1 MPYKRSTQSYGFRGR
16 QTFDPSKE
24 LQDKAKAL
32 DNQRVEIVKGYEKA
46 ANQQLAEMQRI
57 DNVMTSNDKFE
68 LAMLAENSQHFKN
81 LLNVSAETIGKKL
94 VADKR
99 QEGIDTFRAA
109 QAGDAEAQ
117 AKVELSKKQVDEI
130 EIKMAELEAK
140 TEEITNFDPKKV
152 RLSLE
157 QQAKA
162 ENIRKL
168 GRQVAYGYK
177 TAAMSEAV
185 KGYIPWFLDQQNN
198 PDAIHY
204 NDTVNIII
212 DGEPIALKVG
222 DYNKYT
228 NRTKQQ
234 AIEDYLEFEYIG
246 SNTPENISSTIV
258 EQYLNKDVVTATDKY
273 RNNKFKQEVV
283 TNAQQEI
290 RDRSLKF
297 YSDVKNIDVNDPESI
312 NKLKARLETMFS
324 VGPSAHFR
332 AGTGNEGPT
341 RAYKKQIIEDL
352 KTAYMLADEEQQ
364 LELDK
369 LITKTELEIA
379 GMGTTTIEKWGT
391 GDFDLATLKA
401 EALEKGAAARVK
413 IDKIKTQELKLKGTD
428 LQNQLDNGEITQIEY
443 DTAVAGLQETYGSY
457 TGWGAWGATKLI
469 GYKPKFIS
477 EAKADKHA
485 KQLQDTWG
493 YIPNKEIGTW
503 STASR
508 DKHKDQI
515 VDDEADFTPTTTAK
529 IKDYGKEYE
538 RALTDIA
545 KKLLTAGLVTENNT
559 VLNRITHAKKSLIPL
574 ATKLKSRGYTVD
586 GQGAPAGTG
595 LSWYIDQA
603 HIMIMADIGN
613 ATSKEHKNGEY
624 YFSINEGGFVKGV
637 LPKPVTNE
645 SLLYQQARDQDRD
658 LTQAKFK
665 INNFNG
671 DVLGT
676 TLITDDIKTLE
687 PIRHDGVVQDYQP
700 WIKKLSDLDPYD
712 RTPFEILNLQRV
724 QAGLKPI
731 PLSELPPG
739 EAKIQQLLQ
748 STYPEVRAMLKTGDV
763 RTVNRALDKMG
774 LVDVKGMYSV
784 MDQMMDGKIVSDG
797 ELPSL
802 LNEMGITSDA
812 YDSSEEIRDKVARFK
827 VNKILKIAS
836 GQTNNRA
843 ELIRRTAIG
852 LKYGEEEMDNW
863 GEGAINNQDAANK
876 NNFSLRAYNG
886 YLTGEKD
893 SIKGDAYGTVE
904 VVTAGVGTGRTIDT
918 VTTRDV
924 VNQKLINIKAQEP
937 PERIPERIYGMW
949 PIGQGEY
956 RESPTRTVYN
966 PAHAKWKKEV
976 QLAEDHI
983 RLLDLFENE
992 EALKSIWWGT
1002 RLNPQSED
1010 AQILVRSILGK
1021 EVMDEIYEEAASN
1034 VGYKP
1039 FLPSQ
1044 TTGRVPIAVYARE
1057 LVNFRG
1063 TEATHGPFA
1072 REVERLLMLRPE
1084 LQADYIKGN

>member
-16 QTFDPSKE
+16 QTFDPSKK
-24 LQDKAKAL
+24 LQQEAKAL
-32 DNQRVEIVKGYEKA
+32 ENKRVSTVKEYEKV
-46 ANQQLAEMQRI
+46 ANQQLQEMQRI
-57 DNVMTSNDKFE
+57 DQVMTSNDNFE
-68 LAMLAENSQHFKN
+68 IKMLAENSKHFKN
-81 LLNVSAETIGKKL
+81 LLGVAAETVGKKL
-94 VADKR
+94 VDDKR
-99 QEGIDTFRAA
+99 QEGIDLYRAA
-109 QAGDAEAQ
+109 AAGDEEAQ
-117 AKVELSKKQVDEI
+117 AKVALSKQQVDDI
-130 EIKMAELEAK
+130 EIKMSELEAK
-140 TEEITNFDPKKV
+140 VTEATNFDPRKV
-152 RLSLE
+152 RLTLE

-168 GRQVAYGYK
+168 GSQVAYGYK
-177 TAAMSEAV
+177 TAAMSESV
-185 KGYIPWFLDQQNN
+185 KGYLPWFLDQQNN
-198 PDAIHY
+198 PDSIHY
-204 NDTVNIII
+204 NDEFSIIMNGETV
-212 DGEPIALKVG
+212 DLKVS

-228 NRTKQQ
+228 NRVKQK
-234 AIEDYLEFEYIG
+234 AIEDHLEFKYIEA
-246 SNTPENISSTIV
+246 NTPEGVRSTIV
-258 EQYLNKDVVTATDKY
+258 DEYLTKNIVKATDTY

-283 TNAQQEI
+283 ANAQSEI

-297 YSDVKNIDVNDPESI
+297 FNNIETLDVTDPKSI
-312 NKLKARLETMFS
+312 AKLKANIETMFA

-332 AGTGNEGPT
+332 AGTGNEGST
-341 RAYKKQIIEDL
+341 IANKKQIIEDL
-352 KTAYMLADEEQQ
+352 KTAYMLANEEQQ

-369 LITKTELEIA
+369 LITKTDINIA
-379 GMGTTTIEKWGT
+379 GMGVTTIEKWGK
-391 GDFDLATLKA
+391 GDFDLATIKA

-413 IDKIKTQELKLKGTD
+413 IDNIKTQELKLKGTD
-428 LQNQLDNGEITQIEY
+428 IQNQLDNGDISQIEY
-443 DTAVAGLQETYGSY
+443 DTAVSGLQETYGSY
-457 TGWGAWGATKLI
+457 TGWQVWAAKNLV

-477 EAKADKHA
+477 EKQADKHA
-485 KQLQDTWG
+485 NQLLDKFHG
-493 YIPNKEIGTW
+493 YIPNSEISTW
-503 STASR
+503 SKKSR
-508 DKHKDQI
+508 EKYKDNI
-515 VDDEADFTPTTTAK
+515 LDVEAELTPTSKAK
-529 IKDYGKEYE
+529 VKDYGETYE
-538 RALTDIA
+538 RELNDIA
-545 KKLLTAGLVTENNT
+545 KKLLTHSNTKNNT
-559 VLNRITHAKKSLIPL
+559 VLDRVKHAKKSLIPL
-574 ATKLKSRGYTVD
+574 AKKLKSAGYTVN

-595 LSWYIDQA
+595 LDWYLEQA
-603 HIMIMADIGN
+603 HTFIMADIGN
-613 ATSKEHKNGEY
+613 YKDKNSEY
-624 YFSINEGGFVKGV
+624 HFDLRRGGFVKGLV
-637 LPKPVTNE
+637 QKPVSNE
-645 SLLYQQARDQDRD
+645 SLLDQQARDQDRD
-658 LTQAKFK
+658 LTEAKFK

-687 PIRHDGVVQDYQP
+687 PIRHDGVVQGYQP
-700 WIKKLSDLDPYD
+700 WITKLSELDPYD

-731 PLSELPPG
+731 ALSELPTG
-739 EAKIQQLLQ
+739 EAKLQQLLQ

-774 LVDVKGMYSV
+774 LVDVKGMHTT

-802 LNEMGITSDA
+802 LNEMGITSDT
-812 YDSSEEIRDKVARFK
+812 YDSSEEVRDKVARFK

-863 GEGAINNQDAANK
+863 GEGAITNQDAANK

-937 PERIPERIYGMW
+937 PERIPERVYGMW

-956 RESPTRTVYN
+956 KESSTRTVYN

-983 RLLDLFENE
+983 RLLDLFDNE
-992 EALKSIWWGT
+992 EALSSIWWGT
-1002 RLNPQSED
+1002 RLNAQSEV

-1034 VGYKP
+1034 VG
-1039 FLPSQ
+1039 Q
-1044 TTGRVPIAVYARE
+1044 TSGIMKLLT
-1057 LVNFRG
+1057 FRG

-1084 LQADYIKGN
+1084 LQADYIRGN

>member
-32 DNQRVEIVKGYEKA
+32 DNQRVEVVKGYEKA

-94 VADKR
+94 VEDKR

-109 QAGDAEAQ
+109 KAGDAEAK

-140 TEEITNFDPKKV
+140 TEEITNFDPRKV

-177 TAAMSEAV
+177 TAAMSESV

-198 PDAIHY
+198 TDSIHY

-246 SNTPENISSTIV
+246 TNTPENISSTIV
-258 EQYLNKDVVTATDKY
+258 EQYLTKDIVTATDEY

-324 VGPSAHFR
+324 VGPSTHFR

-341 RAYKKQIIEDL
+341 RANKKQIIEDL

-413 IDKIKTQELKLKGTD
+413 INNIKTQELKLKGVD
-428 LQNQLDNGEITQIEY
+428 LQNQLDNGDISQIEY
-443 DTAVAGLQETYGSY
+443 DTAVSGLQETYGSY
-457 TGWGAWGATKLI
+457 TGWQAWGATKLV

-485 KQLQDTWG
+485 NQLLDTWG
-493 YIPNKEIGTW
+493 YIPNKEISTW
-503 STASR
+503 SKASR
-508 DKHKDQI
+508 DKYKDQI
-515 VDDEADFTPTTTAK
+515 GNDEANFTPATTDN
-529 IKDYGKEYE
+529 IKLYHAQYE
-538 RALTDIA
+538 NKLNEIG
-545 KKLLTAGLVTENNT
+545 KKLLTHNNT
-559 VLNRITHAKKSLIPL
+559 KNNTILNRIKHAKKALIPL
-574 ATKLKSRGYTVD
+574 ATKLKSAGYTVN

-595 LSWYIDQA
+595 LEWYLQQA
-603 HIMIMADIGN
+603 HTMIMADIDN
-613 ATSKEHKNGEY
+613 YKDKNSEY
-624 YFSINEGGFVKGV
+624 HFSINEGGFTKGL
-637 LPKPVTNE
+637 LPKPVSNE
-645 SLLYQQARDQDRD
+645 SLIDKQNRDQDRD
-658 LTQAKFK
+658 LTEAKFK
-665 INNFNG
+665 ITNLNG

-676 TLITDDIKTLE
+676 TLITDDIKALE

-700 WIKKLSDLDPYD
+700 WIRELSDLDPYD

-731 PLSELPPG
+731 ALSELPPG

-774 LVDVKGMYSV
+774 LVDVKGMHTT

-836 GQTNNRA
+836 SQTNNRA

-852 LKYGEEEMDNW
+852 LKYGEEQMNNW
-863 GEGAINNQDAANK
+863 GEGDINNQDDANK

-924 VNQKLINIKAQEP
+924 VNQKLINIKTQEP
-937 PERIPERIYGMW
+937 PERIPERVYGMW

-956 RESPTRTVYN
+956 KESPTRTVYN

-1044 TTGRVPIAVYARE
+1044 TTGRVPAAVYARK
-1057 LVNFRG
+1057 LITFRG
-1063 TEATHGPFA
+1063 DEATHGPFA

-1084 LQADYIKGN
+1084 LQADYIRGN

>member
-24 LQDKAKAL
+24 LQNKAKAL
-32 DNQRVEIVKGYEKA
+32 DNQRVEVVKGYEKA

-68 LAMLAENSQHFKN
+68 IAMLAENSKHFKN
-81 LLNVSAETIGKKL
+81 LLQTSAETIGKKL
-94 VADKR
+94 VDDKR

-109 QAGDAEAQ
+109 QAGDTEAQ
-117 AKVELSKKQVDEI
+117 TKVELSKKQVDEI

-152 RLSLE
+152 KLSLE

-177 TAAMSEAV
+177 TAAMSESV

-198 PDAIHY
+198 TDSIHY
-204 NDTVNIII
+204 NDTI
-212 DGEPIALKVG
+212 DVVIEGEQVALKVG

-234 AIEDYLEFEYIG
+234 AIEDYLEFEYIKT
-246 SNTPENISSTIV
+246 NTPENISSTIV
-258 EQYLNKDVVTATDKY
+258 EQYLTKDVVKATDKY

-283 TNAQQEI
+283 TNAQKEI
-290 RDRSLKF
+290 KDRSLKF
-297 YSDVKNIDVNDPESI
+297 YTDVKNIDVNDPESI
-312 NKLKARLETMFS
+312 NKLKVRLETMFS

-332 AGTGNEGPT
+332 AGTGNEGST
-341 RAYKKQIIEDL
+341 VANKKQVIEDL

-369 LITKTELEIA
+369 LITKTPLTIA
-379 GMGTTTIEKWGT
+379 GMGTTTLEKWGT

-413 IDKIKTQELKLKGTD
+413 IDKIKTQELKLEGTD
-428 LQNQLDNGEITQIEY
+428 LQNQLDNGDITQIEY

-477 EAKADKHA
+477 EEQADKHA
-485 KQLQDTWG
+485 NQLLDKFNG
-493 YIPNKEIGTW
+493 YIPNSEISTW
-503 STASR
+503 SKTSR
-508 DKHKDQI
+508 EKHKDNI
-515 VDDEADFTPTTTAK
+515 LDVEAELTPTSIAK
-529 IKDYGKEYE
+529 VKDYGEQYG
-538 RALTDIA
+538 RALNDIA
-545 KKLLTAGLVTENNT
+545 KKLLTHDSTKNNT
-559 VLNRITHAKKSLIPL
+559 VLDRVKHAKKSLIPL
-574 ATKLKSRGYTVD
+574 AKKLKSRGYTVN

-595 LSWYIDQA
+595 LDWYLEQA
-603 HIMIMADIGN
+603 HTFIMADIGN
-613 ATSKEHKNGEY
+613 AKSKDHQNGDY
-624 YFSINEGGFVKGV
+624 YFSLREGGFVKGLV
-637 LPKPVTNE
+637 QKPVLNE
-645 SLLYQQARDQDRD
+645 SLIDQQFRDQDRD

-687 PIRHDGVVQDYQP
+687 PIRHDGVVQGYQP
-700 WIKKLSDLDPYD
+700 WITKLSELDPYD

-731 PLSELPPG
+731 ALSELPSG
-739 EAKIQQLLQ
+739 EAKLQQLLQ

-774 LVDVKGMYSV
+774 LVDVKGMHTA

-797 ELPSL
+797 ELPNL
-802 LNEMGITSDA
+802 LNEMGVTSEA

-863 GEGAINNQDAANK
+863 GEGVITNQDAANK

-893 SIKGDAYGTVE
+893 SIKGDAYGTVK
-904 VVTAGVGTGRTIDT
+904 VVTAGLGTGRTIDT
-918 VTTRDV
+918 VTNRDI
-924 VNQKLINIKAQEP
+924 VNQKLINIKSQEP
-937 PERIPERIYGMW
+937 SERIPERIYGMW
-949 PIGQGEY
+949 PIEDGEY
-956 RESPTRTVYN
+956 RENPNRTVYN

-983 RLLDLFENE
+983 QLLDLFENK
-992 EALKSIWWGT
+992 EALESIFWGT

-1021 EVMDEIYEEAASN
+1021 EVLNEIYEEAASN
-1034 VGYKP
+1034 VGRTN
-1039 FLPSQ
+1039 FLEVL
-1044 TTGRVPIAVYARE
+1044 TTFKSDE
-1057 LVNFRG
+1057 KL
-1063 TEATHGPFA
+1063 HGPFA
-1072 REVERLLMLRPE
+1072 KEVERLLMLRPE

>member
-32 DNQRVEIVKGYEKA
+32 DNQRVEVVKGYEKA

-68 LAMLAENSQHFKN
+68 IAMLAENSKHFKN
-81 LLNVSAETIGKKL
+81 LLQTSAETIGKKL
-94 VADKR
+94 VDDKR

-177 TAAMSEAV
+177 TAAMSESV

-198 PDAIHY
+198 TDSVHY
-204 NDTVNIII
+204 NDTI
-212 DGEPIALKVG
+212 DVVIEGEQVALKVG

-234 AIEDYLEFEYIG
+234 AIEDYLEFEYIKA
-246 SNTPENISSTIV
+246 NTPENISSTIV
-258 EQYLNKDVVTATDKY
+258 EQYLTKDVVKATDKY

-283 TNAQQEI
+283 TNAQKEI

-297 YSDVKNIDVNDPESI
+297 YTDVKNIDVNDPESI
-312 NKLKARLETMFS
+312 NKLKVRLETMFS

-341 RAYKKQIIEDL
+341 RANKKQIIEDL

-369 LITKTELEIA
+369 LITKTDINIA
-379 GMGTTTIEKWGT
+379 GMGTTTIKKWGT

-413 IDKIKTQELKLKGTD
+413 IDKIKTQELKLEGTD

-457 TGWGAWGATKLI
+457 TGWGAWGATKLV

-477 EAKADKHA
+477 EVKADKHA
-485 KQLQDTWG
+485 LQLMDKWG
-493 YIPNKEIGTW
+493 YIPNKEISTW
-503 STASR
+503 SKASR
-508 DKHKDQI
+508 DKYKDQI

-574 ATKLKSRGYTVD
+574 ATKLKSAGYTVN

-595 LSWYIDQA
+595 LEWYLQQA
-603 HIMIMADIGN
+603 HTMIMADIDN
-613 ATSKEHKNGEY
+613 YKDSNSEY
-624 YFSINEGGFVKGV
+624 HFSISKGGFTKGL
-637 LPKPVTNE
+637 LPKPVSNE
-645 SLLYQQARDQDRD
+645 SLIDQQFRDQDRD
-658 LTQAKFK
+658 LTEAKFK

-676 TLITDDIKTLE
+676 TLITDDLKTLE
-687 PIRHDGVVQDYQP
+687 PIRHDGVVQGYQP
-700 WIKKLSDLDPYD
+700 WITKLSELDPYD

-731 PLSELPPG
+731 ALSELPPG
-739 EAKIQQLLQ
+739 EAKLQQLLQ

-774 LVDVKGMYSV
+774 LVDVKGMHTT

-863 GEGAINNQDAANK
+863 GEGAITNQDVANK

-918 VTTRDV
+918 ITNRDI

-956 RESPTRTVYN
+956 RESPNRTVYN

-983 RLLDLFENE
+983 QLLDLFENK
-992 EALKSIWWGT
+992 EALESIFWGT

-1021 EVMDEIYEEAASN
+1021 EVLNEIYEEAASN
-1034 VGYKP
+1034 VGRTN
-1039 FLPSQ
+1039 FLEVL
-1044 TTGRVPIAVYARE
+1044 TTFKSDE
-1057 LVNFRG
+1057 KL
-1063 TEATHGPFA
+1063 HGPFA
-1072 REVERLLMLRPE
+1072 KEVERLLMLRPE